1 LHEVILSKRARTTP
15 LTTLEPIVLKFV
27 ELSVQL
33 ARGKTAREGLV
44 QYKNI
49 AQSTAIST
57 IELVIK
63 QFLELAKKQLEQ
75 AQKKANQINL
85 AQIDDLEAGESPESL
100 ILNTMSN
107 EDTKDRTDRQVV
119 TPWLRF
125 LWEAYRTALDTLRN
139 NAKLEVLYQSVALQ
153 AFQFCLKYERKLEF
167 RRLCETLRQHFF
179 TAVKYAN
186 QPFAIDLN
194 DPETLQR
201 HLDTR
206 FSQLNAAAEL
216 ELWQEGFRSIE
227 DIFNLLEITKKNP
240 KLYMMANYY
249 EKLARI
255 LMVGENQLFHSAAYF
270 KYYSIMRQNTNL
282 TEDDLQKMAST
293 FLVSALAVP
302 IIRQNS
308 TFEEDKSKTLR
319 LTSLLHVSQVPT
331 REFLLQQAVSF
342 S

>member
-1 LHEVILSKRARTTP
+1 MNLLHEVILSKRARTTP
-15 LTTLEPIVLKFV
+15 LATLEPIVLKFV

-49 AQSTAIST
+49 AQTTTVST

-63 QFLELAKKQLEQ
+63 HFLELAKKQLEQ

-139 NAKLEVLYQSVALQ
+139 NAKLEVFYQSVALQ
-153 AFQFCLKYERKLEF
+153 AFQFCLKFERKLEF

-179 TAVKYAN
+179 TAVKYSN

-216 ELWQEGFRSIE
+216 ELWQEGFRSVE

-255 LMVGENQLFHSAAYF
+255 LMVG
-270 KYYSIMRQNTNL
+270 
-282 TEDDLQKMAST
+282 
-293 FLVSALAVP
+293 
-302 IIRQNS
+302 
-308 TFEEDKSKTLR
+308 
-319 LTSLLHVSQVPT
+319 
-331 REFLLQQAVSF
+331 
-342 S
+342 